1 MPNFA
6 MTLLK
11 AVSNGFSIQIQIV
24 LIKKNNEYQ
33 LVDHDA
39 SE

>member
-11 AVSNGFSIQIQIV
+11 AVSNGFSIQIQ
-24 LIKKNNEYQ
+24 KNNEYQ